1 MASKMT
7 VHNFK
12 FQLDDKK
19 SISLLVGKGG
29 KNLVNK
35 IIKPSIQDF
44 MKLKDTTHQEII
56 DKVKKGEIK
65 IKSLKIKFEYQDDV
79 AEPYPYATWSD
90 IEELGAA
97 NVLLIK
103 CIQEKITESAKSIN
117 KFIKIK
123 KKDMKKEKKSEET
136 VKVYRQNFY
145 FRMNVDENLEIG
157 RFIGNGGEIINAF
170 RKKIADT
177 LKVEKVYVNIDDFDK
192 DVFMYRVIGDT
203 ISEDSDIIFN
213 VSYLGGTREDIL
225 KIEEMI
231 IEFVKENS
239 DEEEEDYDYD
249 DYDDFDADADA
260 DDKDDDADDA
270 DDDGVDHAAGGW

>member
-1 MASKMT
+1 MT

-35 IIKPSIQDF
+35 IIKPSIEDF
-44 MKLKDTTHQEII
+44 KKLKDTTHQEII

-90 IEELGAA
+90 IEELGSA

-192 DVFMYRVIGDT
+192 DVFMYRVIGDI

-249 DYDDFDADADA
+249 DYDDFDADADKDA
-260 DDKDDDADDA
+260 DDDDDDKDDDD
-270 DDDGVDHAAGGW
+270 VDHAAGGW